1 MQNGI
6 TLKNIDDAINTQT
19 LNQPNGVVHGH
30 NNSSLVRRERCESI
44 GNPIGSMKDRNC
56 KTSSPILNL

>member
-1 MQNGI
+1 MAMVQ
-6 TLKNIDDAINTQT
+6 
-19 LNQPNGVVHGH
+19 GH

-44 GNPIGSMKDRNC
+44 GNPIGNNLKDRNC